1 MVEESRYQELDE
13 RLRKVES
20 ITTQITT
27 TIDTIGQSI
36 IDLKSMFKDF
46 IGESNKIA
54 VLGTKIEEIDKI
66 DHRVDELEK
75 RHDDMNDSL
84 LTIKAEHRS
93 NKVTMDKQEDY
104 MRQVSEKFLR
114 LETGTLNNLTRMQS
128 DISILKKS
136 NRNFTGVVTQWVGKM
151 GWFLIAGILWLLIS
165 HSGVVDNIA
174 LNKNPFI
181 NNSKVL
187 KLEEKK

>member
-1 MVEESRYQELDE
+1 
-13 RLRKVES
+13 
-20 ITTQITT
+20 
-27 TIDTIGQSI
+27 
-36 IDLKSMFKDF
+36 
-46 IGESNKIA
+46 
-54 VLGTKIEEIDKI
+54 
-66 DHRVDELEK
+66 
-75 RHDDMNDSL
+75 
-84 LTIKAEHRS
+84 
-93 NKVTMDKQEDY
+93 MDKQEDY

-187 KLEEKK
+187 KLEDK

>member
-27 TIDTIGQSI
+27 TLDTVGQSI
-36 IDLKSMFKDF
+36 IDLKSMFQNF
-46 IGESNKIA
+46 ISESNKIA

-187 KLEEKK
+187 KLEDK

>member
-27 TIDTIGQSI
+27 TLDTVGQSI
-36 IDLKSMFKDF
+36 IDLKSMFQNF
-46 IGESNKIA
+46 ISESNKIA
-54 VLGTKIEEIDKI
+54 VLGTKIEEIDKLG
-66 DHRVDELEK
+66 HKVDELENK
-75 RHDDMNDSL
+75 QDTMNDSL

-187 KLEEKK
+187 KLEDK